1 MPFKDD
7 SARKKAFSNSFDS
20 FTDRTKDTFSV
31 QQNNEKNSFFDYDS
45 FKDMHKNSDTPYTGG
60 QGYTSYLDD
69 VDRFTGSSNVE
80 FHEQNVDIRNN
91 MNYQIGGNDSDKYV
105 DRSAVSNHINEQKS
119 ISSDYSSTT
128 HSDFTRDTAVT
139 FHEQHI
145 QIQNDLGYEIKSN
158 YFNQDNNGST
168 DFTST
173 NRFTNPEI
181 GKFHNQNVEIQNS
194 LGYEIKDSQP
204 YYDKNA
210 AYKHINNVVQDN
222 PSINPKGYSYNPYR
236 NMQGY
241 SDVKSHDE
249 IAKDVLSDF
258 SSTDKFINPDSGKFV
273 DRSFDTFTD
282 KGGGAVLHHEVN
294 EKGLIQTQIQLKR
307 GKERTDK
314 KTFSKR
320 SFDFIDKTE
329 RAFEVAKP
337 ESNESAIS
345 NVDDK
350 LIIAGNIMKDHFRDD
365 RDRYHDIYKG
375 RKKILKQIDKLEHEL
390 KGKERFNKSE
400 SKFKDQNDA
409 FYNKFEN
416 TFRTPGTDRLGNS
429 YFLPTEQQRIMAVSA
444 TMGFDKNSSDSFKAQ
459 AYNIRSSYSTYIDSK
474 FSDGKTGSAEYI
486 ADNLAVDDKF
496 SSVKDVLQEKGL
508 SGSVGKF
515 EDSSLYESGNSSS
528 RSVSSY
534 FTDENGNKDARKQ
547 NLGNKNNRDNNRK
560 DNNNENSKSNDKSTI
575 KSDKSEAKQKEKK
588 AKKRMAA
595 VASVQNML
603 RAKKNMQNSLA
614 DFSGESSGDL
624 MHDGMSGGL
633 RALVEGIKAAI
644 KELIRKIMIQVGAA
658 LAPLMAVIGF
668 FLVLMFM
675 FYFLIVLFSGSATDQ
690 DLEIPEG
697 DGYTFDYLEEEE
709 IDAIIEELYASYEMS
724 PEKEAL
730 LRYALTKVGCSYD
743 QGYHFSL
750 EVDIFDCSS
759 LVYRSYREIGI
770 DISNHGS
777 YSAAE
782 EARYADNN
790 SFVAYGELQPGDLI
804 FYGGSNN
811 GRYNG
816 IYHVGMYVGNGKMV
830 EARGKKYGVVYTDVR
845 TSNVVSYGRY
855 L

>member
-60 QGYTSYLDD
+60 QGYTSYFDD
-69 VDRFTGSSNVE
+69 GDRFTGSSNVE

-91 MNYQIGGNDSDKYV
+91 MNYQIGGSDSDKYV

-128 HSDFTRDTAVT
+128 HSDFTSDTAVT
-139 FHEQHI
+139 FHEQHV
-145 QIQNDLGYEIKSN
+145 QIQND
-158 YFNQDNNGST
+158 
-168 DFTST
+168 
-173 NRFTNPEI
+173 
-181 GKFHNQNVEIQNS
+181 

-210 AYKHINNVVQDN
+210 AYKHINDVVQDN

-273 DRSFDTFTD
+273 DRSYDTFTD

-416 TFRTPGTDRLGNS
+416 TFRTPGTDRLRNS
-429 YFLPTEQQRIMAVSA
+429 YFYQQNNNVLWLFLQQWDLIKILQIVLRHKLITSEVLIQHILIVNFR
-444 TMGFDKNSSDSFKAQ
+444 T
-459 AYNIRSSYSTYIDSK
+459 
-474 FSDGKTGSAEYI
+474 
-486 ADNLAVDDKF
+486 
-496 SSVKDVLQEKGL
+496 VKQVLQ
-508 SGSVGKF
+508 S
-515 EDSSLYESGNSSS
+515 
-528 RSVSSY
+528 
-534 FTDENGNKDARKQ
+534 
-547 NLGNKNNRDNNRK
+547 
-560 DNNNENSKSNDKSTI
+560 I
-575 KSDKSEAKQKEKK
+575 
-588 AKKRMAA
+588 
-595 VASVQNML
+595 
-603 RAKKNMQNSLA
+603 
-614 DFSGESSGDL
+614 
-624 MHDGMSGGL
+624 
-633 RALVEGIKAAI
+633 
-644 KELIRKIMIQVGAA
+644 
-658 LAPLMAVIGF
+658 
-668 FLVLMFM
+668 
-675 FYFLIVLFSGSATDQ
+675 
-690 DLEIPEG
+690 
-697 DGYTFDYLEEEE
+697 
-709 IDAIIEELYASYEMS
+709 
-724 PEKEAL
+724 
-730 LRYALTKVGCSYD
+730 
-743 QGYHFSL
+743 
-750 EVDIFDCSS
+750 
-759 LVYRSYREIGI
+759 
-770 DISNHGS
+770 
-777 YSAAE
+777 
-782 EARYADNN
+782 
-790 SFVAYGELQPGDLI
+790 
-804 FYGGSNN
+804 
-811 GRYNG
+811 
-816 IYHVGMYVGNGKMV
+816 
-830 EARGKKYGVVYTDVR
+830 
-845 TSNVVSYGRY
+845 
-855 L
+855 

>member
-69 VDRFTGSSNVE
+69 GDRFT
-80 FHEQNVDIRNN
+80 D
-91 MNYQIGGNDSDKYV
+91 
-105 DRSAVSNHINEQKS
+105 
-119 ISSDYSSTT
+119 
-128 HSDFTRDTAVT
+128 
-139 FHEQHI
+139 
-145 QIQNDLGYEIKSN
+145 
-158 YFNQDNNGST
+158 
-168 DFTST
+168 
-173 NRFTNPEI
+173 PEN
-181 GKFHNQNVEIQNS
+181 GKFRSQNVEIQDS
-194 LGYEIKDSQP
+194 HGYEIKDRQP
-204 YYDKNA
+204 HYDKNA
-210 AYKHINNVVQDN
+210 AYKHINDVAHDN

-236 NMQGY
+236 NIQGY
-241 SDVKSHDE
+241 SNAKTHDE

-258 SSTDKFINPDSGKFV
+258 SSTDRFTNPDNGKFV

-294 EKGLIQTQIQLKR
+294 EKGLIQTQIQLKK
-307 GKERTDK
+307 GKGRTDK
-314 KTFSKR
+314 KTFSKK
-320 SFDFIDKTE
+320 SFDFIDRTE

-350 LIIAGNIMKDHFRDD
+350 LLIAGNVMKDHFRDD
-365 RDRYHDIYKG
+365 RDRYHDIYKD
-375 RKKILKQIDKLEHEL
+375 RKKILKQIDKLEREP
-390 KGKERFNKSE
+390 KGKDRFNKSE
-400 SKFKDQNDA
+400 NKFKDQNDA

-444 TMGFDKNSSDSFKAQ
+444 TMGFDKNSSDGFKAQ
-459 AYNIRSSYSTYIDSK
+459 AYNTRSSYSSYIDSK

-486 ADNLAVDDKF
+486 ADNLAVDEKF

-508 SGSVGKF
+508 SGSVGRF
-515 EDSSLYESGNSSS
+515 EDSSLYESGNGST

-534 FTDENGNKDARKQ
+534 FTDDNGKKDTRKQ
-547 NLGNKNNRDNNRK
+547 ELSNKNNRDNE
-560 DNNNENSKSNDKSTI
+560 NNNNTNSKSNDRSTLKSEKT
-575 KSDKSEAKQKEKK
+575 EAKQKEKK

-624 MHDGMSGGL
+624 LHDGMSGGL

-697 DGYTFDYLEEEE
+697 DGYTFDYLEDEE

>member
-31 QQNNEKNSFFDYDS
+31 QQNNGKNSFFDYDS

-69 VDRFTGSSNVE
+69 GDRFTGTSNVE
-80 FHEQNVDIRNN
+80 FHEQNVDIRND
-91 MNYQIGGNDSDKYV
+91 MNYQIGSGDSDKYV
-105 DRSAVSNHINEQKS
+105 DKPAVSKHINEQKS

-128 HSDFTRDTAVT
+128 HSDFTSDTAVT

-145 QIQNDLGYEIKSN
+145 QIQNDLGYEIK
-158 YFNQDNNGST
+158 
-168 DFTST
+168 
-173 NRFTNPEI
+173 
-181 GKFHNQNVEIQNS
+181 
-194 LGYEIKDSQP
+194 DSQP

-210 AYKHINNVVQDN
+210 AYKHINDVVQDN

-249 IAKDVLSDF
+249 IAKEVLSDF
-258 SSTDKFINPDSGKFV
+258 SSTNKFTNPDSGKFV
-273 DRSFDTFTD
+273 DKSYDTFTD

-294 EKGLIQTQIQLKR
+294 EKGLIQTQIQLKK

-314 KTFSKR
+314 KTFSKK
-320 SFDFIDKTE
+320 SFDFIDRTE

-350 LIIAGNIMKDHFRDD
+350 LIIAGYIMKDHFRDD
-365 RDRYHDIYKG
+365 RDRYHDIYKD
-375 RKKILKQIDKLEHEL
+375 RKKILKQIDKLEREP

-400 SKFKDQNDA
+400 NKFKDQNDA

-444 TMGFDKNSSDSFKAQ
+444 TMGFDKNSSDGFKAQ
-459 AYNIRSSYSTYIDSK
+459 AYNTRSSYSTYIDSK

-508 SGSVGKF
+508 VGAVGKF
-515 EDSSLYESGNSSS
+515 EDGSLYESGNSST
-528 RSVSSY
+528 RSVSS
-534 FTDENGNKDARKQ
+534 FFIDDNGNKDVRKQ
-547 NLGNKNNRDNNRK
+547 ELGNQNNRGNDKKNN
-560 DNNNENSKSNDKSTI
+560 NNNSNSKGNDKSTI
-575 KSDKSEAKQKEKK
+575 KSEKTEAKQKEKK

-633 RALVEGIKAAI
+633 RALAEGIKAAI

-730 LRYALTKVGCSYD
+730 LRYALSKVGCSYD

>member
-1 MPFKDD
+1 
-7 SARKKAFSNSFDS
+7 
-20 FTDRTKDTFSV
+20 
-31 QQNNEKNSFFDYDS
+31 
-45 FKDMHKNSDTPYTGG
+45 
-60 QGYTSYLDD
+60 
-69 VDRFTGSSNVE
+69 
-80 FHEQNVDIRNN
+80 
-91 MNYQIGGNDSDKYV
+91 
-105 DRSAVSNHINEQKS
+105 
-119 ISSDYSSTT
+119 
-128 HSDFTRDTAVT
+128 
-139 FHEQHI
+139 
-145 QIQNDLGYEIKSN
+145 
-158 YFNQDNNGST
+158 
-168 DFTST
+168 
-173 NRFTNPEI
+173 
-181 GKFHNQNVEIQNS
+181 
-194 LGYEIKDSQP
+194 
-204 YYDKNA
+204 
-210 AYKHINNVVQDN
+210 
-222 PSINPKGYSYNPYR
+222 
-236 NMQGY
+236 
-241 SDVKSHDE
+241 
-249 IAKDVLSDF
+249 
-258 SSTDKFINPDSGKFV
+258 
-273 DRSFDTFTD
+273 
-282 KGGGAVLHHEVN
+282 
-294 EKGLIQTQIQLKR
+294 
-307 GKERTDK
+307 
-314 KTFSKR
+314 
-320 SFDFIDKTE
+320 
-329 RAFEVAKP
+329 
-337 ESNESAIS
+337 
-345 NVDDK
+345 
-350 LIIAGNIMKDHFRDD
+350 MKDHFRDD
-365 RDRYHDIYKG
+365 RDRYHDIYKD
-375 RKKILKQIDKLEHEL
+375 RKKILKQIDKLEHEP

-429 YFLPTEQQRIMAVSA
+429 YFLPNEQQRIMAVSA
-444 TMGFDKNSSDSFKAQ
+444 TMGFDKNSSDGFKAQ
-459 AYNIRSSYSTYIDSK
+459 AYNSKSTYSAYIDSK
-474 FSDGKTGSAEYI
+474 FSDGQTGYAEYI
-486 ADNLAVDDKF
+486 ADNLAVDNKF
-496 SSVKDVLQEKGL
+496 SSVNEVLKEKGL
-508 SGSVGKF
+508 AGSVGRF
-515 EDSSLYESGNSSS
+515 EDGSLSESSNGIK

-534 FTDENGNKDARKQ
+534 FSDDNGDKDVRKQ
-547 NLGNKNNRDNNRK
+547 EIGSKNNRNNDREKK
-560 DNNNENSKSNDKSTI
+560 DNNNTKSNGKEKNTVKSEKT
-575 KSDKSEAKQKEKK
+575 EAKQKEKK

-697 DGYTFDYLEEEE
+697 DGYTFDYLEDEE